1 MLAAMVEVL
10 AVKAGAM
17 VGVGSAAAI
26 RVRIKARRLL
36 QIPEVKTGII
46 IDMQKCGALFAP
58 FFI

>member
-17 VGVGSAAAI
+17 LELVNAAAI
-26 RVRIKARRLL
+26 KVRRYL
-36 QIPEVKTGII
+36 QLEVKTGLI

-58 FFI
+58 FFM